1 MRVQP
6 GQLLPVHFQMGTV
19 CVLPPEDLPEV
30 CLTGAGVLFTAAA
43 DGAADAAERN
53 ADSINLETSAFLP
66 RCRAGELMN
75 SSSRALVTAT

>member
-6 GQLLPVHFQMGTV
+6 GQLPPVHFQMGTV
-19 CVLPPEDLPEV
+19 CVFPPEELAEV
-30 CLTGAGVLFTAAA
+30 CRTAAGILLA
-43 DGAADAAERN
+43 AIEAGAAGTAERK